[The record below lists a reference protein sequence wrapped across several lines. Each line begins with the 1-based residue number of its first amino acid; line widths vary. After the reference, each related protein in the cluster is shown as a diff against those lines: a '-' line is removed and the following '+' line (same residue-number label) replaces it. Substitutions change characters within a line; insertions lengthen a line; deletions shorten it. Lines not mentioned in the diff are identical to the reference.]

1 MSGLFDFIVSH
12 PYIIILLIFWIVS
25 QLVGKKKV
33 AEKKQAAEARR
44 AQIVQERATRPPIG
58 TTAPAAS
65 SSNER
70 LATAELSLKR
80 VMEQADREFF
90 TATPAA
96 DTPSGIP
103 VATAATSKSNTV
115 LEALGPGA
123 KDDPFAFHSLLHK
136 DDDADAKRTDY
147 DIKGIDYDIKGIDYD
162 TQSQGFGF
170 REAIKETT
178 EQAFHLSGFQGF
190 QSAQGL
196 SQSDRRDVM
205 SDAAHAVKN
214 EGMYLAMGPDDIR
227 RAIVMREILDR
238 PKALR
243 R

>member
-1 MSGLFDFIVSH
+1 MFDFIVSH
-12 PYIIILLIFWIVS
+12 PYIIIVLIFWIVS
-25 QLVGKKKV
+25 QLAGRKKA
-33 AEKKQAAEARR
+33 AEKKQAAETRR
-44 AQIVQERATRPPIG
+44 AQVAQARASRPPIG
-58 TTAPAAS
+58 TTAPTGSS

-80 VMEQADREFF
+80 VMEQADRQFF
-90 TATPAA
+90 SSTSSAEAPVVLRASTDAPASAT
-96 DTPSGIP
+96 
-103 VATAATSKSNTV
+103 TSKSNTV

-136 DDDADAKRTDY
+136 DNDADAKRTDY
-147 DIKGIDYDIKGIDYD
+147 DIKGIDYD
-162 TQSQGFGF
+162 TQTQAFGF
-170 REAIKETT
+170 HEAIKETT
-178 EQAFHLSGFQGF
+178 EQAFHLTGFQGF

-196 SQSDRRDVM
+196 SLAERREVM
-205 SDAAHAVKN
+205 SDAAYAEKN
-214 EGMYLAMGPDDIR
+214 EGMNLGMGPDDIR

>member
-1 MSGLFDFIVSH
+1 MFDFIVSH
-12 PYIIILLIFWIVS
+12 PYVIIVLIFWIVS
-25 QLVGKKKV
+25 QLAGKKKA
-33 AEKKQAAEARR
+33 AEKKQAAETRR
-44 AQIVQERATRPPIG
+44 AHVAQARGSRQPAG

-80 VMEQADREFF
+80 VMEQADRQFF
-90 TATPAA
+90 SSAPPVESTTVQRVSTDAPA
-96 DTPSGIP
+96 S
-103 VATAATSKSNTV
+103 AATSKSNTV

-136 DDDADAKRTDY
+136 DEDADANRT
-147 DIKGIDYDIKGIDYD
+147 DYDIKGIDYD
-162 TQSQGFGF
+162 TQSQAFGF

-190 QSAQGL
+190 QSAHAL
-196 SQSDRRDVM
+196 SQAERREVM
-205 SDAAHAVKN
+205 SDAAYADRN
-214 EGMYLAMGPDDIR
+214 EGMNLVMGPDEIR
-227 RAIVMREILDR
+227 RAIVMREILDK